1 MRIVAEDEPIRKNE
15 REKRRERRVE
25 MIILKQRSWGV
36 VVVKVYYM

>member
-15 REKRRERRVE
+15 REKRRERRVK

>member
-15 REKRRERRVE
+15 RVKRRERRVE